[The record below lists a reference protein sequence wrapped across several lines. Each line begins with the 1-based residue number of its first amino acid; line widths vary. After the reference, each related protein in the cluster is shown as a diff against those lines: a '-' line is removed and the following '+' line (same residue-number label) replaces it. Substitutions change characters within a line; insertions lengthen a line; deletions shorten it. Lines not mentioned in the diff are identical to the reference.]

1 MAFSMEIKRSFAS
14 DNNSGI
20 HPKILEAIASAN
32 IGHVKGY
39 GADEFTK
46 KAIKEFKK
54 EFGDDTDVYFVF
66 NGTGANVVGLQSVTN
81 SYNSIIC
88 TEAAHINEDEC
99 GAPEFHTGCKLIDI
113 HTPDAKLNVKLIR
126 EHLKSRGDEH
136 QTQTNVISLTQ
147 STEFGTVYSLEEI
160 KEITKFAHDNDII
173 VHMDGA
179 RISNAAVSLG
189 LSFVDFTKN
198 AGVDI
203 LSFGGTKN
211 GLMLGEAILFFNPKL
226 SVNTKFFRKQ
236 SMQLASKMRFI
247 AVQFEE
253 FLKTGLWRT
262 NAQHANSMAQLLAS
276 KIERIPNIKIVQKTE
291 ANGVFVQIPRDLIPR
306 LQEKFFFYIFDEK
319 NSVARFMCSFD
330 TQISDIEAFSTF
342 LESECRNY
350 FAKQK

>member
-1 MAFSMEIKRSFAS
+1 MEIKRSFAS

-32 IGHVKGY
+32 VGHVKGY
-39 GADEFTK
+39 GADEYTK
-46 KAIKEFKK
+46 KAIKAFQK
-54 EFGDDTDVYFVF
+54 EFGEDTEVYFVF

-81 SYNSIIC
+81 SFNSIIC

-113 HTPDAKLNVKLIR
+113 YTADAKLNVKLIQ

-136 QTQTNVISLTQ
+136 QTQTNVVSLTQ

-160 KEITKFAHDNDII
+160 KEITKFAHENGLI

-189 LSFVDFTKN
+189 LSFVEFTKN

-211 GLMLGEAILFFNPKL
+211 GLMLGEAILFFDPQM
-226 SVNTKFFRKQ
+226 SVSTKFFRKQ

-247 AVQFEE
+247 ATQFET
-253 FLKTGLWRT
+253 FLKDGLWHS
-262 NAQHANSMAQLLAS
+262 NALHANTMAQLLVS
-276 KIERIPNIKIVQKTE
+276 KIERIPNLKIVQKTQ
-291 ANGVFVQIPRDLIPR
+291 ANGVFVQIPRDLVTR

-330 TQISDIEAFSTF
+330 TQISDIEEFSSF
-342 LESECRNY
+342 LEAECRAY
-350 FAKQK
+350 FGHQN